1 MYIAI
6 EGVIGVGKTTLCR
19 LLQDAFQAH
28 LLLEKFEENPFLAK
42 FYEDKAR
49 YAFQTQMFFLLSRY
63 HQLRESVPVALQRG
77 EQILADY
84 AFAKD
89 ALFANNNLSGE
100 ELTIYQQVHDAL
112 AEKLPAPDL
121 VVYLQASTRTLM
133 QRIALRDRAYEREM
147 SVDYIHALNQTYE
160 QFYQERRWHAPVLL
174 IETDHLDY
182 VRNPNDLKIVENR
195 IRQALRLPPFQS
207 SLLPDESG
215 KRTDYA
221 NYG

>member
-19 LLQDAFQAH
+19 LLQDTFQAH

-42 FYEDKAR
+42 FYEDRAR
-49 YAFQTQMFFLLSRY
+49 FAFQTQMFFLLSRY
-63 HQLRESVPVALQRG
+63 RQLQESVPAALQRG
-77 EQILADY
+77 ERILADY

-89 ALFANNNLSGE
+89 ALFANINLSGE
-100 ELTIYQQVHDAL
+100 ELSIYQQVHDAL

-121 VVYLQASTRTLM
+121 VVYLQAGTRTLM

-160 QFYQERRWHAPVLL
+160 RFYQERRWHAPMLL

-182 VRNPNDLKIVENR
+182 VRNADDLQIVENR
-195 IRQALRLPPFQS
+195 IRQALHWPPFQS